1 MPVVTVR
8 PGDVIAEKYEVE
20 KVLAAGGMGVVLSAQ
35 HLQLKRRVALK
46 FLLPELCE
54 APGIVARFLREAQ
67 AMTAIQ
73 NEHVARVLDVGKTTE
88 GSPYMVM
95 EYLEG
100 EDLGQTLE
108 RRGRLPVHDAVDYVL
123 QAMEALAEAHT
134 NGFVHRD
141 LKPSNLFMTQ
151 RPDGSP
157 LVKVLDF
164 GISKAL
170 ADKEQDANLTQTR
183 GMLGSPLYMAPEQIR
198 NSKKVDIRADIW
210 TLGVILHELIAGK
223 SPFENDTENVAAV
236 LAAIMADDPARLDS
250 IRQDVP
256 KGLSE
261 VVLRCLS
268 RNRDDRY
275 PTVGALASALTPFA
289 PADSKVSIDRIRRVI
304 DHHTRT
310 GSAPNL
316 AAVTIAKGLV
326 TPRPEDDSWSPAAQ
340 LETTAAAPSSDHLLP
355 ISAPPRSGEGAVRVR
370 TPPRNS
376 DTPTG
381 DTTFGKYKLIALLGQ
396 GGMADVFLAVLG
408 GPEGLG
414 FSKLVVLKRLRAN
427 LANDKEFVSMLV
439 DEARIAAKLNHPNV
453 VQTHE
458 VGVIDGEYYIAM
470 EYLEGQPLSLVV
482 QRAATGEPLSLAFK
496 LGIVRD
502 MLAGVHHAHQL
513 VDFDGKELGL
523 VHRDVTPQNVF
534 VTYEGQVKVVDF
546 GIAKARG
553 RATETQQGILKGKV
567 RYMSP
572 EQASGGEIDGRTD
585 VFAAGVLL
593 WELLAGQRMWNNVD
607 DVAIIQK
614 LMLDKI
620 PSSPREV
627 NPDVPKALDAIV
639 RKALAR
645 KPDDRYASAQ
655 ELQLDIEH
663 FMEAEG
669 LKCAP
674 RDLGGYVATMFA
686 DRRKQ
691 ARSLIEGQLT
701 KLRGAEPPESLRV
714 LKMRDSGSA
723 VPNSQR
729 PQRPSGGPLER
740 LDRDPIPESGR
751 DSSRNAILARSDPGH
766 SSSGSGPMARQRSRL
781 PFFGGLVAVVAAVVV
796 VGMLA
801 RNKDNTRPPVVADTA
816 SVPPVVTSVVASAV
830 VSAAPSATTVASATP
845 ANEGPIQ
852 VSLNAG
858 APRAEFSI
866 DNGPKI
872 KSPASLTR
880 PRDNK
885 IHQITA
891 TAPGYKPE
899 TMTVTFEKDVVW
911 AVVLV
916 GAHVKDGAK
925 PPGVASSVVAETA
938 SATTPASAAPPVASG
953 RKKREIDPDNPYS
966 NQPQPQ

>member
-1 MPVVTVR
+1 MPVVSVR
-8 PGDVIAEKYEVE
+8 PGDVIADKYEVE

-73 NEHVARVLDVGKTTE
+73 NEHVARVLDVGKTAE

-108 RRGRLPVHDAVDYVL
+108 RRGRLPVPDAIDYVL

-170 ADKEQDANLTQTR
+170 AEKEQDANLTQTR

-236 LAAIMADDPARLDS
+236 LAAIMADDPPRLDS
-250 IRQDVP
+250 LRDDIPR
-256 KGLSE
+256 GLSE

-304 DHHTRT
+304 DHHQRT
-310 GSAPNL
+310 ESAPNL
-316 AAVTIAKGLV
+316 GAVTIAKGLV
-326 TPRPEDDSWSPAAQ
+326 TPRPEDDGWGPAAQ
-340 LETTAAAPSSDHLLP
+340 LETTAAAPSSDPAIP
-355 ISAPPRSGEGAVRVR
+355 ISSSPRSGEGAVRVR
-370 TPPRNS
+370 TPGRKD

-482 QRAATGEPLSLAFK
+482 QRAASGEPLSLAFK

-513 VDFDGKELGL
+513 VDFDGKPLGL

-572 EQASGGEIDGRTD
+572 EQAAGGDIDGRTD

-593 WELLAGQRMWNNVD
+593 WELLAGQRMWKDVD

-639 RKALAR
+639 KKALAR
-645 KPDDRYASAQ
+645 KPSDRYASA
-655 ELQLDIEH
+655 EALQLDIER
-663 FMEAEG
+663 FMESEG

-691 ARSLIEGQLT
+691 ARSLIEGQLS
-701 KLRGAEPPESLRV
+701 KLRESESPQSLRV

-723 VPNSQR
+723 GASSQQ
-729 PQRPSGGPLER
+729 PQRPSGTPLER
-740 LDRDPIPESGR
+740 LDRDPLPESGR

-766 SSSGSGPMARQRSRL
+766 SASGTGPMARQRSRL
-781 PFFGGLVAVVAAVVV
+781 PFVGGLVAVVAAVVV
-796 VGMLA
+796 IGMLA
-801 RNKDNTRPPVVADTA
+801 RNKDNQRPPVTADTA

-830 VSAAPSATTVASATP
+830 VSAAPLATSTTSATP
-845 ANEGPIQ
+845 PNEGPIQ

-872 KSPASLTR
+872 KSPATLTR
-880 PRDNK
+880 PRDGK
-885 IHQITA
+885 SHRITA
-891 TAPGYKPE
+891 TAPGYRPE
-899 TMTVTFEKDVVW
+899 TTTVTFDKDVAW

-916 GAHVKDGAK
+916 GAHVKDGSK
-925 PPGVASSVVAETA
+925 PAASTTTAESP
-938 SATTPASAAPPVASG
+938 SATAPATAPAPTGSG
-953 RKKREIDPDNPYS
+953 RKKRELDPDNPYA